1 MERNP
6 TALIVDDDRA
16 IQRLLA
22 DALAKEGFTVLVE
35 KDGEWALKTFEKKK
49 VDVVLLDLLL
59 PALHGFEVARRMRIT
74 PKGRR
79 TPILF
84 VSGVYK
90 SSAHRKEAQDKYGIA
105 EFIDK
110 PINLGKLREA
120 LKAALGNAYPEAQRE
135 ERRRAAIDEKPAES
149 FADEGAREEVA
160 AVEQAAKKSAIQTI
174 KGDFVDKPF
183 PHLLAEL
190 YRWRA
195 TGALLLRR
203 DKIKKIVYFREGR
216 PFSIKSN
223 LLQECLGK
231 LMIREKM
238 ISEGEC
244 EESISKMKQ
253 SGRQQGTVLIEMG
266 CISPHN
272 LNYALSLQLQTKLY
286 DIFTWTGGD
295 YQFNP
300 KAEIPSD
307 TNTLEM
313 TTAQIIYEGVK
324 RTYDDDRV
332 RAALGPVES
341 LFAHPARDPLLRFQ
355 EIGLDEEELSL
366 LQSIDGHKTAGTLVA
381 LNLLPPLGTLQ
392 FLYAMRC
399 SQMIDLKREAAEG
412 PVEPKFMPRPF
423 GPTHAPGPGETT
435 EENQLPAGHALPP
448 PLPPPPLF
456 SGPPPMPF
464 QVAPEL
470 PKASP
475 RGPVPPVPTI
485 PPPPPRGATSLLPEL
500 SGLFNTVSAEERD
513 VRERLAATATSMKK
527 MDYFQI
533 LGVAPNA
540 PKDEIK
546 RSYFGLAKEYHPDK
560 HFGSYSAE
568 VRNLAAEIFDLISTA
583 HDTLTDEEERSR
595 YVGELAAGVRKDVSD
610 EVSKILAA
618 EGKFQ
623 KGEELMRKKL
633 YREAQQAFQE
643 AVDLY
648 DEEGEFHAYL
658 GWSLFQSDPRSQE
671 LAERGIEH
679 IETGIR
685 LNPKVDKSYLFL
697 GYIHKAIGRPDR
709 AEKQFEKAI
718 QCNPDCIEA
727 LRELRLLGKVKKK

>member
-74 PKGRR
+74 PKGRK

-120 LKAALGNAYPEAQRE
+120 LKAALGNAYPEAQKE
-135 ERRRAAIDEKPAES
+135 EKRRAAMDEKPAEP
-149 FADEGAREEVA
+149 FADESARMEVA
-160 AVEQAAKKSAIQTI
+160 SVEQAAKKSAIQTI
-174 KGDFVDKPF
+174 KGDFADKSF
-183 PHLLAEL
+183 PDLLAEL

-195 TGALLLRR
+195 SGALLLRR

-238 ISEGEC
+238 ISEQEC
-244 EESISKMKQ
+244 EESIAKMKQ

-286 DIFTWTGGD
+286 DIFTWTSGD

-324 RTYDDDRV
+324 RTYDEDRV
-332 RAALGPVES
+332 RVALGPVEA
-341 LFAHPARDPLLRFQ
+341 LYAHPARDPLLRFQ

-399 SQMIDLKREAAEG
+399 SQMIELKREAAEG
-412 PVEPKFMPRPF
+412 PVEPKFVPRPY
-423 GPTHAPGPGETT
+423 GAPPVHGEVT
-435 EENQLPAGHALPP
+435 EENHLPASVAALPP
-448 PLPPPPLF
+448 PLPPPALF

-464 QVAPEL
+464 HVAPEL
-470 PKASP
+470 PKAAP
-475 RGPVPPVPTI
+475 RN
-485 PPPPPRGATSLLPEL
+485 PPPKLPPLPPLPPKGSTSLLPEL
-500 SGLFNTVSAEERD
+500 SGIFSTVTAEERD
-513 VRERLAATATSMKK
+513 VRERLAATAASMKK

-583 HDTLTDEEERSR
+583 HDTLTDEEERAR

-623 KGEELMRKKL
+623 KGEDLMRKKL
-633 YREAQQAFQE
+633 YREAHQSFQE
-643 AVDLY
+643 AVELY
-648 DEEGEFHAYL
+648 GEEGEFHAYL

-671 LAERGIEH
+671 LAEKAIEH
-679 IETGIR
+679 VEAGIR

-727 LRELRLLGKVKKK
+727 LRELRLLGKGKKK